1 MKDLGLVGEVIL
13 QSILRKWIIKGTEN
27 IMLVWMSDTKLIR
40 DETAQGTETL
50 TFILNYLKSCSAQ
63 CIVQQYFSLRSIR
76 KVIFDIPK
84 NIYRPRKLDM
94 GSWKRNP
101 ITVNYC

>member
-40 DETAQGTETL
+40 DETA
-50 TFILNYLKSCSAQ
+50 
-63 CIVQQYFSLRSIR
+63 
-76 KVIFDIPK
+76 
-84 NIYRPRKLDM
+84 
-94 GSWKRNP
+94 
-101 ITVNYC
+101 